1 MQHATDTRE
10 GTPRAKASSMPSL
23 ASGEAP
29 ALCGAP
35 SLRLELQQ
43 EHIDA
48 LSREASELREQ
59 LAQARAHA
67 AQAEELRAAERSE
80 VVASYERMLAEQQ
93 AAVRQYETRAAS
105 VGTLR
110 LEARKREN
118 ELAAVREESLAVR
131 QRLGTLSRVW
141 RYSVVELEQCLEAEV
156 RHRN

>member
-110 LEARKREN
+110 LELQVQVRVFSILEGCQRRVRAHARTHRHGAR
-118 ELAAVREESLAVR
+118 LLLRGRLWSL
-131 QRLGTLSRVW
+131 
-141 RYSVVELEQCLEAEV
+141 
-156 RHRN
+156 